1 MPVIINQ
8 LDAEITEPAE
18 VNPEMSVEPTMGNAE
33 ADDCFSSQ
41 VELMTERAER
51 LQVD

>member
-1 MPVIINQ
+1 MPVIINK

-18 VNPEMSVEPTMGNAE
+18 ATPEFATQPAVGS
-33 ADDCFSSQ
+33 ADTAQCLRSQ
-41 VELMTERAER
+41 TELMTERAER